1 MEEFHRTRQKL
12 LMSLTSEKYQ
22 TKKYGEKNTTNDGL
36 TSDDMHSTL
45 EMHRVHNVPSVISL
59 ADSNVT

>member
-22 TKKYGEKNTTNDGL
+22 TKKYWEKNTPNDGL

-45 EMHRVHNVPSVISL
+45 EMH
-59 ADSNVT
+59 